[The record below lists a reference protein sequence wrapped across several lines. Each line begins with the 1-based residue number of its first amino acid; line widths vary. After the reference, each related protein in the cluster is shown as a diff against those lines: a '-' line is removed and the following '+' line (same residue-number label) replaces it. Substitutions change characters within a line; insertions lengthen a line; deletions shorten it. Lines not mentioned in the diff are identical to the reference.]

1 MDMSMCPRCSRPAET
16 LPAPYSHVYSCL
28 SCRRVRTTGDR
39 SDHSLTWSTTAQW
52 QYLHDTREVVPAP
65 VPAPLRELSPREQ
78 MVKRLV
84 AVLKPMKH
92 VDRHTVLDPL
102 GYDNPGEFRSYA
114 WLEFVEYLEAQT
126 LDKLADVLGV
136 A

>member
-1 MDMSMCPRCSRPAET
+1 
-16 LPAPYSHVYSCL
+16 L

-84 AVLKPMKH
+84 AVLKPMNH

-102 GYDNPGEFRSYA
+102 GYDNPGEFRSWA
-114 WLEFVEYLEAQT
+114 WLEVMEYLDAET
-126 LDKLADVLGV
+126 LGKLADVLGV